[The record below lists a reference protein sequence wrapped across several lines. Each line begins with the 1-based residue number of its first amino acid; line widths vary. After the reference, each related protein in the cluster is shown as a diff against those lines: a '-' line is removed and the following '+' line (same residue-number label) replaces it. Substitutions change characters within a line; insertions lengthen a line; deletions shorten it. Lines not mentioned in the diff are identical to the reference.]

1 MSRSKRPELEPL
13 KVAGLSDSPFEG
25 GSSRRLQGD
34 VLFSTDP
41 EARQR
46 DIPLH
51 PLRRG
56 NPSVRPSRPTRP
68 RLKSDDA

>member
-1 MSRSKRPELEPL
+1 VSRSKRPELEPL
-13 KVAGLSDSPFEG
+13 KVAGLLDSPFEG

-34 VLFSTDP
+34 VRLSIDL

-51 PLRRG
+51 PLQRG
-56 NPSVRPSRPTRP
+56 NPSVVLTTQLSIG
-68 RLKSDDA
+68 